1 MIKPEYTSWSELA
14 KDIGLE
20 ADKLVRDVQDSVIEL
35 EPYMRGN
42 MESVAYTSVKE
53 DDRKALMDNR
63 FRYRRTKYTGT
74 IQMINDNEQATYA
87 EYGYGIVGGSRPYQH
102 GDIFGGDSAI
112 GWKGYDLDGV
122 PINYKN
128 KEDRHWWHKGMMM
141 WGFTQTPAFFKT
153 YMFLLGNGANILSEK
168 IRSKFKW

>member
-1 MIKPEYTSWSELA
+1 MIKPEYTSLQELA
-14 KDIGLE
+14 KDIELE
-20 ADKLVRDVQDSVIEL
+20 AQNLVRSVQDSVIEL

-53 DDRKALMDNR
+53 DDRKALMDNK

-74 IQMINDNEQATYA
+74 IQMVNDNEQATYA
-87 EYGYGIVGGSRPYQH
+87 EYGYGIVGGSQPYQN

-112 GWKGYDLDGV
+112 GWKGYDLDSR
-122 PINYKN
+122 YKDN
-128 KEDRHWWHKGMMM
+128 EDRHWWHKGMMM
-141 WGFTQTPAFFKT
+141 WGFTSTPAFFKT
-153 YMFLLGNGANILSEK
+153 YMFILGNGANILSEK